1 MIFSV
6 MQVWKVNPASW
17 SNKNGK
23 KRKGIYNQS
32 AVRLIYKNH
41 GVNKMK
47 TDNSKK
53 KKEKSRGGKKNDIK
67 RD

>member
-1 MIFSV
+1 
-6 MQVWKVNPASW
+6 MQVWKVNTASW

-23 KRKGIYNQS
+23 KGKGIYNQS
-32 AVRLIYKNH
+32 VVRLIYNNH
-41 GVNKMK
+41 GVNKIK

-53 KKEKSRGGKKNDIK
+53 KQGKKSREGKKNDIK